1 MATPT
6 NTENSE
12 ASAPLTPEIIY
23 AKALEIADEEGIENA
38 SARKIAT
45 ALGKTPMALYRH
57 CASISDIQQ
66 GACALAFSEVD
77 TTPIPGERWDDT
89 VRRTTASIRAMK
101 VRHARACLFKI
112 KGTAL
117 SPALRAHTERV
128 QKLHHD
134 QGIPQ
139 EILERFWRI
148 VDAFLSGFMINE
160 VNMINALHD
169 DEIRVPVDAP
179 NGRRRLKVPIP
190 TRRFMMES
198 RLLSQVFVLLR
209 HLTLASGIHLKNRRK
224 RAEAARIGWR
234 LASATETITSV

>member
-6 NTENSE
+6 STKNGE

-57 CASISDIQQ
+57 CASIGDIQQ
-66 GACALAFSEVD
+66 GAFALAFSEVD

-89 VRRTTASIRAMK
+89 VRRTTASIRAMH
-101 VRHARACLFKI
+101 VRHARACLFNI
-112 KGTAL
+112 KVTAL
-117 SPALRAHTERV
+117 SPALRAHTESV

-139 EILERFWRI
+139 EILEPFWRI
-148 VDAFLSGFMINE
+148 IDAFLSGFVINE

-169 DEIRVPVDAP
+169 DEIRVPAD
-179 NGRRRLKVPIP
+179 VPEWVE
-190 TRRFMMES
+190 TVEGAYS
-198 RLLSQVFVLLR
+198 DQVFHDGIEIIIAGIR
-209 HLTLASGIHLKNRRK
+209 ALA
-224 RAEAARIGWR
+224 APDPCEWY
-234 LASATETITSV
+234 TPEE

>member
-1 MATPT
+1 MLVSLTYDSRHKALM
-6 NTENSE
+6 NYGDSNEHGKQRGIC
-12 ASAPLTPEIIY
+12 SAHARDYLRE
-23 AKALEIADEEGIENA
+23 ALEIADEEGIENA

-117 SPALRAHTERV
+117 SPA
-128 QKLHHD
+128 
-134 QGIPQ
+134 
-139 EILERFWRI
+139 
-148 VDAFLSGFMINE
+148 
-160 VNMINALHD
+160 
-169 DEIRVPVDAP
+169 
-179 NGRRRLKVPIP
+179 
-190 TRRFMMES
+190 
-198 RLLSQVFVLLR
+198 
-209 HLTLASGIHLKNRRK
+209 
-224 RAEAARIGWR
+224 
-234 LASATETITSV
+234 

>member
-169 DEIRVPVDAP
+169 DEIRVSVDAP
-179 NGRRRLKVPIP
+179 EWAETVEGAYSDQAFHDGIEIIIAGIRA
-190 TRRFMMES
+190 
-198 RLLSQVFVLLR
+198 
-209 HLTLASGIHLKNRRK
+209 LA
-224 RAEAARIGWR
+224 APDPCEWY
-234 LASATETITSV
+234 TPEE